1 MAKQQIMKVALKG
14 GPLLAHPR
22 FNKGSSFTHEE
33 RKQLNLIGMLP
44 YAVNTLD
51 EQCERAYDQVGL

>member
-1 MAKQQIMKVALKG
+1 MKVALKG